1 MFTAV
6 QSEREQ
12 AIESIFKE
20 YGQLVYRTAYG
31 VTGNREDAE
40 DVLQAVFMQLVRQE
54 RRPDG
59 KNLQGYLYRA
69 AVNSSL
75 NTIRRRQRERAQQVS
90 GELEAPEAPAPDDS
104 VKAELRHRRLYEAIA
119 QLKPDAAQIVI
130 LRYMHNK
137 SDAEIAAMLGTSRG
151 AIALKLFRSRTRL
164 RKLLLASLKEEL

>member
-75 NTIRRRQRERAQQVS
+75 NTIRRRQRERVQQVS
-90 GELEAPEAPAPDDS
+90 GELEAPAPDDS